1 MQRKPPLPPPQ
12 SLSKLH
18 SGDLGAGSSMHEPL
32 SQICPVGHLPVL
44 HERAQA
50 RFTHFW
56 LAPHCVSSVQSARA
70 MPQLAA
76 SLGRQRPE
84 IQLSPVLQA
93 VLSLQA
99 ASHLPRLQTR
109 SLPHAASLSQLATS
123 GGVGL
128 TGSPA
133 TG

>member
-1 MQRKPPLPPPQ
+1 
-12 SLSKLH
+12 
-18 SGDLGAGSSMHEPL
+18 MHEPL
-32 SQICPVGHLPVL
+32 SQTWPVGHLPVVQD
-44 HERAQA
+44 RAQA

-56 LAPHCVSSVQSARA
+56 LLPHCVSSVHRARA

-76 SLGRQRPE
+76 SLGRQRPD
-84 IQLSPVLQA
+84 IQVSPLLQA
-93 VLSLQA
+93 ELSLQA

-109 SLPHAASLSQLATS
+109 SVPQAASLSQLETS
-123 GGVGL
+123 GGVGF